1 MDAEKTLALLRNIYA
16 ASIAETANTYDRLMV
31 LDTIVERRKERQAHT
46 APFLNQQLGIET
58 VQEVFVKLSEVF
70 GCADWSVAQVDDG
83 YIATAASCKL
93 CALSKKMGGANPCNG
108 WCLDPMFA
116 MITAATRID
125 AGSIVVESTLM
136 TGACC
141 KVLIDTRTEQSDTA
155 ETALLSQPAVSC
167 PTSAK

>member
-31 LDTIVERRKERQAHT
+31 LDTIVEKRKGRHAQT

-70 GCADWSVAQVDDG
+70 GCADWSVAEVDDG
-83 YIATAASCKL
+83 YIATATSCKL

-125 AGSIVVESTLM
+125 ARSIVVESTLM
-136 TGACC
+136 TGDCC

-155 ETALLSQPAVSC
+155 ETALLSQPAANC
-167 PTSAK
+167 PTPAK

>member
-31 LDTIVERRKERQAHT
+31 LDIIVEKRKGRHAQT

-70 GCADWSVAQVDDG
+70 GCADWSVAEVDDG
-83 YIATAASCKL
+83 YIAMAASCKL

-116 MITAATRID
+116 MITAATKID

-136 TGACC
+136 TGDCC

-155 ETALLSQPAVSC
+155 ETALLSQPAVNC